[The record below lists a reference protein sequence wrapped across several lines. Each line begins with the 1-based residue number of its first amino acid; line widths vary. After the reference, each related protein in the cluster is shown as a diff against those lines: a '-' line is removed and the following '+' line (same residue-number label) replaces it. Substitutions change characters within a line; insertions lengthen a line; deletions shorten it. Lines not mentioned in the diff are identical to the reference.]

1 MILLLC
7 CVSDMIVLSEGTGSW
22 RIKAG
27 QEVVLEESAEQ
38 ELLLSQITHTRAPRE
53 TCKSVEDDGRA

>member
-1 MILLLC
+1 
-7 CVSDMIVLSEGTGSW
+7 MIVLSEGTGSW